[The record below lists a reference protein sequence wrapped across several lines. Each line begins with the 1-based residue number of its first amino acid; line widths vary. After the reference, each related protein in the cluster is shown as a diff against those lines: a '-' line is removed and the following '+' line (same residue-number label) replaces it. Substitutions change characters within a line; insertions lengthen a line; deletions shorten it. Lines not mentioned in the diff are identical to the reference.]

1 MKKKNTILVLMIS
14 LIATLVAV
22 GIFLFVLKV
31 IKNKNE
37 HTSVALVS
45 LQEKIKDKE
54 NATIFV
60 SKVEEIKSLRE
71 KIGGYFVN
79 PENIDVFVSNL
90 EEIGT
95 QIGSTVEVKGIEIPP
110 KTKNTIIIR
119 LSING
124 TFDKVINTISLLE
137 SLPYQ
142 ININQMYLNKDIVE
156 ELKEGETPQ
165 TQTWQADV
173 SFNILSLE

>member
-1 MKKKNTILVLMIS
+1 MRKKNTILILIFS
-14 LIATLVAV
+14 LVATLIAV

-31 IKNKNE
+31 IKNKNQ

-54 NATIFV
+54 NATIFA
-60 SKVEEIKSLRE
+60 SKVEEIKNLRE
-71 KIGGYFVN
+71 KISEYFVN

-95 QIGSTVEVKGIEIPP
+95 NLGSTVEVKGIEIPP
-110 KTKNTIIIR
+110 KVKNTIIIR
-119 LSING
+119 LSVGG
-124 TFDKVINTISLLE
+124 TFNEVINTVSFLE

-142 ININQMYLNKDIVE
+142 VNINQMYINKDVVE
-156 ELKEGETPQ
+156 ELKEGETPKAK
-165 TQTWQADV
+165 TWQADV
-173 SFNILSLE
+173 SFNILSL